1 MRTLSMICCL
11 ILSSVGLYTAF
22 FKSTDINDF
31 ITGSI
36 LLFIGAIA
44 FLIIVHKGERIKEH
58 KKTWMD
64 K

>member
-1 MRTLSMICCL
+1 MKTLSMFCCL
-11 ILSSVGLYTAF
+11 ILCSVGLYTAF
-22 FKSTDINDF
+22 FKRPNDF
-31 ITGSI
+31 VAGSI

-44 FLIIVHKGERIKEH
+44 FLIIGYKAERIKEH